1 MSLLSLEAP
10 IVARLKSQLPT
21 GTHVLTESS
30 LDLDKGRLKS
40 PAVYVMFHSGVPSE
54 GDYQWVYVDQQWAA
68 TAVVRNVSSPDGAN
82 ARADVDAL
90 AALVVDALQ
99 GWTPAGATMP
109 LSLAGT
115 PAPDF
120 VDGFMMLSTV
130 YKTRIE
136 LDLA

>member
-30 LDLDKGRLKS
+30 LDLDKGRLKA

-54 GDYQWVYVDQQWAA
+54 GDYQWVHVDQQWAA

-90 AALVVDALQ
+90 AAQVVAALQ
-99 GWTPAGATMP
+99 GWAPDGATMP

-115 PAPDF
+115 PAPGF

-136 LDLA
+136 IDLS